1 MALASPVR
9 CTRSVALAVLLL
21 ATGTGCQPAG
31 SNDADAN
38 TPSAPPEAAAPPN
51 LSGVWQALNT
61 ANWDLE
67 AHGAEPGPAPM
78 LGALLAVPPGPSV
91 VVGGEIPYLPD
102 ALARRRD
109 NRANRWTAD
118 PEIKCFMPGVPRA
131 NYMPYPFQIVQ
142 GTDTI
147 MISYEF
153 ADAVRIINMTDVGEA
168 PANSWMGW
176 NIGRWDG
183 DALVVDVTAQHDDT
197 WLDRSGNYH
206 SDALRVVERY
216 TLRSPDVLLYE
227 ATLEDPEVF
236 SRPWTIRMPLY
247 RRLDDN
253 AQLMEFKCIPF
264 AEPALYDHIGEE
276 PSGN

>member
-1 MALASPVR
+1 MTPESQLRSLLAL
-9 CTRSVALAVLLL
+9 VAVLAVV
-21 ATGTGCQPAG
+21 ATSSC
-31 SNDADAN
+31 
-38 TPSAPPEAAAPPN
+38 APPGAGDAPQPDAGDVRPN
-51 LSGVWQALNT
+51 LSGIWQAANT

-67 AHGAEPGPAPM
+67 AHAAEPGPSPA
-78 LGALLAVPPGPSV
+78 LGALVAVPPGPSF
-91 VVGGEIPYLPD
+91 VVGGEIPYLPA
-102 ALARRRD
+102 ALEKRRA

-131 NYMPYPFQIVQ
+131 NYMSYPFQIVQ

-147 MISYEF
+147 MMTYEF
-153 ADAVRIINMTDVGEA
+153 ADAVRIVNLNDPGEA
-168 PANSWMGW
+168 PADSWMGW
-176 NIGRWDG
+176 NVGRWDG
-183 DALVVDVTAQHDDT
+183 NTLVVDVTAQHDDT

-206 SDALRVVERY
+206 SNALHVVERY

-227 ATLEDPEVF
+227 ATLEDPNVY

-247 RRLDDN
+247 RRLDEN

-264 AEPALYDHIGEE
+264 SEPALYDHIGKE